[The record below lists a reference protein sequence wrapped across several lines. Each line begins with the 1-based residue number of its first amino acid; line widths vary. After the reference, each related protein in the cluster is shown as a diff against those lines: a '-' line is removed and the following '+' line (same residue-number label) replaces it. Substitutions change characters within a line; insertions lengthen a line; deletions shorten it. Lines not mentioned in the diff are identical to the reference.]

1 MLCCLVEMELL
12 SLTSVEVVLSCSG
25 TLTLIWERWEEK
37 CGIVASRVHLFQPQI
52 FSSQIIR
59 LPQGSLKS
67 IHHTASSI
75 VTPVVDNKKNKE

>member
-52 FSSQIIR
+52 TNYT
-59 LPQGSLKS
+59 PQGSLKS

>member
-52 FSSQIIR
+52 TNYTF
-59 LPQGSLKS
+59 
-67 IHHTASSI
+67 ASRVFKI
-75 VTPVVDNKKNKE
+75 NTPYGILYCYTCG